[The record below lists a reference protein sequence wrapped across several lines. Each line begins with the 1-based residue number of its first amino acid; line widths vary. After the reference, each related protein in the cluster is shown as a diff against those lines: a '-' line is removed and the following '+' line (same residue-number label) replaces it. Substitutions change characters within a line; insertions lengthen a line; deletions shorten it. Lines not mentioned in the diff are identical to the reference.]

1 MHKLNARLG
10 NLRLEEVIGT
20 GAYGTVYRATD
31 IYSSRR
37 YAVKVV
43 GKRSQLND
51 CRGQVINAHKLSLQ
65 QVSLAA
71 LNHKASHIY
80 REIALHN
87 HVQVHPYI
95 LSLYAVYEA
104 SDCLYIVL
112 EHCEDDLFTAIV
124 DRGMFQTYAPS
135 AKIILLQLL
144 EAVLY
149 THNKGVYHCDLKPEN
164 ILVAEGGTCIRLADF
179 GLASRSGQQVSQC
192 GSSFYM
198 SPERQTKR
206 HTSQSVQQINA
217 GNAAADVW
225 SLGVI
230 AINLF
235 CGRNPWKRAHVSDEA
250 YRQYLKDPSFLQQ
263 ILPVSDEFAGILHGI
278 FTSDVR
284 SRVSLTQLREQI
296 KACDMFVVGQ
306 NASTTTTATF
316 EECVQKPAQQQ
327 QTATTPIYT
336 KEPVSPVSPVSLLPA
351 PSLKSN
357 LSPLSHT
364 SSVSPLSHTS
374 SIFSTPY
381 TPDVSPTAVSDR
393 GVKRRRS
400 EENEPFHFSL
410 NHTSDV
416 DRFDFGMSDPRAR
429 LFA

>member
-31 IYSSRR
+31 IYSSKR

-71 LNHKASHIY
+71 LNHNASHIY

-149 THNKGVYHCDLKPEN
+149 THNKGVFHCDLKPEN

-206 HTSQSVQQINA
+206 HSSLSVQQINA
-217 GNAAADVW
+217 GNAAADIW

-263 ILPVSDEFAGILHGI
+263 ILPVSDEFAGILNRI
-278 FTSDVR
+278 FTADVK
-284 SRVSLTQLREQI
+284 SRISLTQLREQI
-296 KACDMFVVGQ
+296 KNCDMFVLGQ
-306 NASTTTTATF
+306 DTEEKPTTSAIPT
-316 EECVQKPAQQQ
+316 
-327 QTATTPIYT
+327 YT
-336 KEPVSPVSPVSLLPA
+336 KAPIPPASPVSLLPA

>member
-10 NLRLEEVIGT
+10 NLRLAEVIGS
-20 GAYGTVYRATD
+20 GAYGTVYSAND
-31 IYSSRR
+31 IYSGKR

-43 GKRSQLND
+43 GKGSLDD
-51 CRGQVINAHKLSLQ
+51 CRGQVIRAHKLSLQ
-65 QVSLAA
+65 QVSLAS
-71 LNHKASHIY
+71 LNSNASHVY

-104 SDCLYIVL
+104 RDCMYIVL

-124 DRGMFQTYAPS
+124 DRGLFQTYAPS

-206 HTSQSVQQINA
+206 SNTLSAVQINA
-217 GNAAADVW
+217 NNAAADVW

-235 CGRNPWKRAHVSDEA
+235 CGRNPWKRAHISDEA
-250 YRQYLKDPSFLQQ
+250 YRQYLKDDSFLQQ
-263 ILPVSDEFAGILHGI
+263 ILPISDEFADILNGI
-278 FTSDVR
+278 FTDVK
-284 SRVSLTQLREQI
+284 SRISLPELRERI
-296 KACDMFVVGQ
+296 KKCDMFVQGQFVGQ
-306 NASTTTTATF
+306 ERSEWPKADKTDKTPAS
-316 EECVQKPAQQQ
+316 P
-327 QTATTPIYT
+327 P
-336 KEPVSPVSPVSLLPA
+336 SPVSLLPA

-400 EENEPFHFSL
+400 EEGEPFHFSL

-416 DRFDFGMSDPRAR
+416 DRFDFGLNDPRAR

>member
-31 IYSSRR
+31 IYSNKR

-43 GKRSQLND
+43 GKRNPLTD
-51 CRGQVINAHKLSLQ
+51 CRSQVINAHKLSLQ

-71 LNHKASHIY
+71 LNHNASHIY

-124 DRGMFQTYAPS
+124 ERGMFQNCASS

-206 HTSQSVQQINA
+206 HMSQSVHQINA

-235 CGRNPWKRAHVSDEA
+235 CGRNPWKRAHTSDEA

-263 ILPVSDEFAGILHGI
+263 ILPVSDEFAGILNRI
-278 FTSDVR
+278 FTADIK
-284 SRVSLTQLREQI
+284 SRISLTQLREEI
-296 KACDMFVVGQ
+296 KNCDLFVHGQ
-306 NASTTTTATF
+306 EDVLETTYTT
-316 EECVQKPAQQQ
+316 ECYVKA
-327 QTATTPIYT
+327 
-336 KEPVSPVSPVSLLPA
+336 PVSPVSPASLLPA

-364 SSVSPLSHTS
+364 SSSVSPLSHTS

-381 TPDVSPTAVSDR
+381 TPDVSPTTAPSDR